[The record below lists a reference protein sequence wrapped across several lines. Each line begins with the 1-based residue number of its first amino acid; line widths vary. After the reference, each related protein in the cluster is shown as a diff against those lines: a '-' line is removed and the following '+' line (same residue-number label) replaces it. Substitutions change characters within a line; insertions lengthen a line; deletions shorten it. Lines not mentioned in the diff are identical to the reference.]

1 MSFPDPLRSS
11 APVVRSY
18 TAAQWAAADYHLLA
32 GEVGL
37 ETDTGR
43 EKAGVGLKWSQT
55 PYTSKV
61 VSATAGITG
70 AAAVSNIVTVSQTAY
85 DALSAATALDGNTVY
100 IVVGS

>member
-1 MSFPDPLRSS
+1 MSFPDPLRSTT
-11 APVVRSY
+11 PVVRSY
-18 TAAQWAAADYHLLA
+18 TAAQWAAADYHLLS

-43 EKAGVGLKWSQT
+43 EKVGTGLKWSQT

-70 AAAVSNIVTVSQTAY
+70 ASAVSNIVTVSQTAY
-85 DALSAATALDGNTVY
+85 NALSAATALDSNTVY

>member
-1 MSFPDPLRSS
+1 MSFPNPLRSNS
-11 APVVRSY
+11 PIVRSY
-18 TAAQWAAADYHLLA
+18 AAAQWSAADYHLLS

-43 EKAGVGLKWSQT
+43 EKLGTGLKWSQT

-70 AAAVSNIVTVSQTAY
+70 ATAVSNIVTVNQTAY
-85 DALSAATALDGNTVY
+85 DALSAATALDANTVY